1 MARGILM
8 RLKRGNLVLG
18 VLLLSTAQV
27 WAASLP
33 DSCGNDRVNFDIK
46 LENDRPLPTGPES
59 GKAQIVFIETLDK
72 AGTCFHCISTTR
84 VGVDGAWV
92 GANQGNSYF
101 AISVLPGEHNL
112 CSDVQSK
119 PGRLQL
125 GMATLT
131 AEPGK
136 IYYYKLK
143 LTWNELDGPS
153 PYSDYELV
161 PIGADEAK
169 YRLKLSA
176 LSIFTP
182 HS

>member
-1 MARGILM
+1 MRTEFGIL
-8 RLKRGNLVLG
+8 
-18 VLLLSTAQV
+18 LLCFSLLPVAQ
-27 WAASLP
+27 ARTNDLP
-33 DSCGNDRVNFDIK
+33 DSCGTDKVNFDVK
-46 LENDRPLPTGPES
+46 LEKDRPLLTGPES
-59 GKAQIVFIETLDK
+59 GKAQVVFIETLDK

-84 VGVDGAWV
+84 VGVDGTWA
-92 GANQGNSYF
+92 GANQGDSYF

-112 CSDVQSK
+112 CADVQSK

-125 GMATLT
+125 GMNTLI

-143 LTWNELDGPS
+143 LVWDNLDGPS
-153 PYSDYELV
+153 PYSDLELV

-169 YRLKLSA
+169 YRLKMSA
-176 LSIFTP
+176 LSTSAP